1 MKYKWFAKDG
11 HVFSEQTK
19 LKQSNDFRLGNQFI
33 HQEVI
38 AYNVGQKTAE
48 YIARL
53 HNESLDC
60 LCGKQSV

>member
-1 MKYKWFAKDG
+1 MKHKWFAKDG